1 MHATLGTQG
10 HCGNAGITDITR
22 SVTAVAKEIAMASA
36 GSAAE
41 RVAQSLS
48 VYCEAFD
55 NSIWPEVAWR
65 FSGLT
70 ADGCPLEFT
79 FSSVDNSLR
88 YTVDVAPP
96 ETQNHDRIA
105 AADGLLVRLDC
116 PRPGAETMARWIL
129 MQRNHHLL
137 WGARLGVRESG
148 NSEAAKFYLE
158 VPLAAQPSIRSQ
170 IDPPIKDS
178 IAVMIGYDPASAITE
193 YYFRQQTLSRPHLDA
208 LLGIMSSDEERTTML
223 AGIEH
228 LCGMP
233 VASALKWTCFGYS
246 LATSPG
252 LQSAPKFTLFA
263 RSRAIG
269 GAVCARQRL
278 LSSMPFA
285 VKQRS
290 VYRKLVAGLL
300 DSQLPDHGV
309 VSLYCDHSGVAE
321 MRVGLSGIALS
332 QLLERSQSC
341 E

>member
-1 MHATLGTQG
+1 MNATMGTRG
-10 HCGNAGITDITR
+10 HCGNAGLTDITR
-22 SVTAVAKEIAMASA
+22 SVTAVAEEIAMASA
-36 GSAAE
+36 GSAAG
-41 RVAQSLS
+41 RVARSLS
-48 VYCEAFD
+48 VCCEAFD

-96 ETQNHDRIA
+96 ETQDHDRIA
-105 AADGLLVRLDC
+105 AADDLLARLDC
-116 PRPGAETMARWIL
+116 PRPGAETIRQWIL
-129 MQRNHHLL
+129 MQRGHHLF
-137 WGARLGVRESG
+137 WGARLGVRESA

-158 VPLAAQPSIRSQ
+158 VPPAAQPSIRSH
-170 IDPPIKDS
+170 IEPPIKDS

-193 YYFRQQTLSRPHLDA
+193 YYFRQQTLSRPHLDG
-208 LLGIMSSDEERTTML
+208 LLGTMSSDEERTAML

-233 VASALKWTCFGYS
+233 VASALKWTSFGYS
-246 LATSPG
+246 LATGPG

-269 GAVCARQRL
+269 GALCARQRL
-278 LSSMPFA
+278 LSSTPFS
-285 VKQRS
+285 VQQRS
-290 VYRKLVAGLL
+290 VYCKLAAGLL

-309 VSLYCDHSGVAE
+309 VSLSCDHLGVAE

-332 QLLERSQSC
+332 QLLERNQAC